1 MEVIDIDSES
11 DQNEP
16 IVDPIMIKGMYSVTI
31 KESDYRRLDP
41 EVYLNDNLIDFFL
54 NYILHKKT
62 KTFHIF
68 NSFFFPTYVEQ
79 GFEKVRKWFAKVDL
93 FKKKYWVI
101 PIAANEH
108 WVLIIITNPI
118 G

>member
-68 NSFFFPTYVEQ
+68 NSFFFLLMWSKALKK
-79 GFEKVRKWFAKVDL
+79 FENGLPRL
-93 FKKKYWVI
+93 ICLKKILGHSYCC
-101 PIAANEH
+101 
-108 WVLIIITNPI
+108 
-118 G
+118 